1 MAFVEQT
8 YHLWVHLLMNKLVQH
23 LQEVRRTD
31 EEERCLQALRTT
43 NYEDQKNTNT
53 NRAKGTCLWC
63 LEDALFLNW
72 RDRLTSRLLWITA
85 DPVLT
90 AEPGC
95 GKSVLSKALVDENLL
110 GQQENDTVVCYFF
123 FKDTSPEQRSPVSA
137 LSALLHQLF
146 ASRQGSHLI
155 KHALPHFRKDKD
167 RFATNLETLW
177 TVVQSIIEDP
187 EHPRIIL
194 LLDALD
200 ECRSDSQ
207 QTLIMQLKRF
217 EKMQALGR
225 NGANTFQF
233 IITSRPYWD
242 IEREFQ
248 ELIQA
253 MPNIRLPA
261 EDKSKSLRLEI
272 NCVIEARLNELERSS
287 VITSATARNM
297 LRDGLSNVENRTYLW
312 IHIIFAGLEKEP
324 RLDVRTIQKFLNEL
338 PTSVEDAYEAILRR
352 SNEPEDAKRLLHIIL
367 AATRPLSPKEIAVAL
382 YITDEVHS
390 HDDLEIQEDSQLKI
404 TLRCL
409 CGLFVSI
416 VDGKV
421 FLIHQTAKEFLL
433 SRAGSVATSGCWRQS
448 LESRVSNV
456 ILARCCLLYLQFD
469 EFKLLK
475 FEADLTGYGHYSAQN
490 WPTHIQEAREIDDAT
505 KRMCLNVCDVRS
517 NLFRLWSGIRR
528 FDQQFTGNY
537 DWSQLTRLTSRTH
550 YSHVLFVLVVFG
562 LDLLIAEVLN
572 HGEDVDISDMYGTTS
587 LSLAAGLGHETVVRL
602 LLHKQADIN
611 SHDQRGNTP
620 LLYAV
625 IYSRVTVVKL
635 LLDKGADVNIQDIDG
650 MTALMLA
657 VQASSD
663 LTRYEPYQGT
673 DTHEEVVKLLLDQGA
688 DVTMQN
694 KGGKTALILAIIYG
708 RNRLT
713 KVLLDKQSDMDPGRK
728 RSVERGLRKT
738 SIRSILRNRCTSA
751 NAFKSRGLDLTD
763 PNNGFWG
770 SALQAAAS
778 VGNESVVELLLKEG
792 AEVNNKE
799 GEHSGALQ
807 AALRHKSKK
816 IAHLLLSRFGDD
828 LSSDHG
834 PTLLQWA
841 VEHSDAR
848 SVELLLTLD
857 NIDVDFED
865 NDGRTSLSWA
875 AEFGYVDTVEALLR
889 KNASID
895 LEDINGRTPSS
906 WAVEF
911 GRQEIVEILYNAGN
925 LRRRE
930 DAEAAE
936 DAIFGDIIRYT
947 GPETKIHT

>member
-1 MAFVEQT
+1 
-8 YHLWVHLLMNKLVQH
+8 MNKLVQH

-31 EEERCLQALRTT
+31 EEEQCLQALRTT

-53 NRAKGTCLWC
+53 NRAEGTCLWC

-72 RDRLTSRLLWITA
+72 RDRMTSRLLWITA

-177 TVVQSIIEDP
+177 TVVQSIIDEP
-187 EHPRIIL
+187 EHPRIIF

-207 QTLIMQLKRF
+207 QPLIMQLKRL

-261 EDKSKSLRLEI
+261 EDKSESLRLEI
-272 NCVIEARLNELERSS
+272 NCVIEARLDELERSS
-287 VITSATARNM
+287 VIISAAARTM
-297 LRDGLSNVENRTYLW
+297 LRDGLSNVENRNYLW
-312 IHIIFAGLEKEP
+312 IHIIFASLKEKP
-324 RLDVRTIQKFLNEL
+324 RLDAKSIQKFLTEL
-338 PTSVEDAYEAILRR
+338 PPSVEDAYEAILKR
-352 SNEPEDAKRLLHIIL
+352 SKEPEDAKRLLHIIL
-367 AATRPLSPKEIAVAL
+367 AATRPLSLKEIAVAL

-404 TLRCL
+404 TLRFL

-433 SRAGSVATSGCWRQS
+433 SRAGSVATPGCWRQS
-448 LESRVSNV
+448 LESRVSNL

-469 EFKLLK
+469 EFKVIK
-475 FEADLTGYGHYSAQN
+475 FETDSTLDGDWSSIPTDSEVTRICAQYSFLDYSSQN
-490 WPTHIQEAREIDDAT
+490 WPTHIREALEIDDAT
-505 KRMCLNVCDVRS
+505 TRMCLNVCDLRS
-517 NLFRLWSGIRR
+517 NLFRLWVGIQRLGQR
-528 FDQQFTGNY
+528 SMGNY
-537 DWSQLTRLTSRTH
+537 DWIDLAPLTRLTSRKQH
-550 YSHVLFVLVVFG
+550 NHVLFIFVYFG
-562 LDLLIAEVLN
+562 LDVLIAEVLKEV
-572 HGEDVDISDMYGTTS
+572 EDVDIRDSYGNTS
-587 LSLAAGLGHETVVRL
+587 LYLAAGLGHETAVRL
-602 LLHKQADIN
+602 LLHRRANIN
-611 SHDQRGNTP
+611 FQGRYGNTP
-620 LLYAV
+620 LIFAV
-625 IYSRVTVVKL
+625 NRRRVTVVKL
-635 LLDKGADVNIQDIDG
+635 LLKKGADVNMQNLYG
-650 MTALMLA
+650 KTALMTA
-657 VQASSD
+657 VDASSE
-663 LTRYEPYQGT
+663 LTRYLPNQEPEP
-673 DTHEEVVKLLLDQGA
+673 HSEVVELLLDHGA

-694 KGGKTALILAIIYG
+694 EDGKTALILAIIYK
-708 RNRLT
+708 RNILVE
-713 KVLLDKQSDMDPGRK
+713 VLLDKQSGM
-728 RSVERGLRKT
+728 
-738 SIRSILRNRCTSA
+738 
-751 NAFKSRGLDLTD
+751 D
-763 PNNGFWG
+763 PNNGVWG
-770 SALQAAAS
+770 SALQAAVTA
-778 VGNESVVELLLKEG
+778 GNESIVELLLEEG
-792 AEVNNKE
+792 TDVDNKK
-799 GEHSGALQ
+799 GEHSSLLQVALM
-807 AALRHKSKK
+807 HDSKK
-816 IAHLLLSRFGDD
+816 IAQLLLGRFGDD
-828 LSSDHG
+828 LPSHHG
-834 PTLLQWA
+834 RALLQWA

-857 NIDVDFED
+857 KIDVDFRD

-875 AEFGYVDTVEALLR
+875 AEFGYADTVEALLR
-889 KNASID
+889 KNASIG

-925 LRRRE
+925 LRRHE